1 MKSIVGRGVL
11 SPLFYEDPT
20 IFPTLPVL
28 PCCLQSVCTPTD
40 QSVVFFLW
48 LNRWLRHICVL
59 FYSMI
64 SWMYTCRALG
74 PWCIFMQQ
82 AVKFTEVWHM
92 MFFLFVLWYD
102 ITHAYTHIHTQRHTA
117 HPGASRL
124 THPYKYI
131 FIPTVMCSQQLSLLH
146 WMKKSLVSKIF
157 LPQSFLFKNYSL
169 ENHICRLDAIILI
182 EMVWINKTHTRAHQ
196 TLRER

>member
-1 MKSIVGRGVL
+1 MKTPLYFLPSPFFNFFFRPSLLPAICLHPNWSI
-11 SPLFYEDPT
+11 
-20 IFPTLPVL
+20 
-28 PCCLQSVCTPTD
+28 CCLLSLAESMIAPHLCAILLDDIMDVHMSSFRTLMHFYATSGEIYWGLTHD
-40 QSVVFFLW
+40 VVFCL
-48 LNRWLRHICVL
+48 
-59 FYSMI
+59 YSDMI
-64 SWMYTCRALG
+64 S
-74 PWCIFMQQ
+74 
-82 AVKFTEVWHM
+82 H
-92 MFFLFVLWYD
+92 
-102 ITHAYTHIHTQRHTA
+102 THTHIHTQRHTA

-182 EMVWINKTHTRAHQ
+182 EMMWINKTHTRAHQ

>member
-20 IFPTLPVL
+20 IFPTLPLFQFFFSVL

-40 QSVVFFLW
+40 QSVVLALW
-48 LNRWLRHICVL
+48 LNRWLRHVCVL

-92 MFFLFVLWYD
+92 MWFFVCTLIWYHTR
-102 ITHAYTHIHTQRHTA
+102 IHTYTHT
-117 HPGASRL
+117 
-124 THPYKYI
+124 
-131 FIPTVMCSQQLSLLH
+131 
-146 WMKKSLVSKIF
+146 
-157 LPQSFLFKNYSL
+157 
-169 ENHICRLDAIILI
+169 
-182 EMVWINKTHTRAHQ
+182 KTHSTPRGQ
-196 TLRER
+196 